1 MSRAVIREMRPQ
13 ERAEVASFTRL
24 APCESEE
31 RACALVALREN
42 AVVGYAEVAPAFFGR
57 QFVSL
62 LSVHPGH
69 RRQGLATALMKA
81 VESRCK
87 ESKLFTSTN
96 LSNQPMQSLLANMGY
111 RLCGVVEE
119 LDEGDPE
126 LVFVKRLRNPEST
139 P

>member
-1 MSRAVIREMRPQ
+1 
-13 ERAEVASFTRL
+13 
-24 APCESEE
+24 
-31 RACALVALREN
+31 
-42 AVVGYAEVAPAFFGR
+42 
-57 QFVSL
+57 
-62 LSVHPGH
+62 
-69 RRQGLATALMKA
+69 MKA

-119 LDEGDPE
+119 LDDGDPE